1 MIDMS
6 LKYKIVIGSSEDM
19 SEVEDNSVQLVVTS
33 PPYHNLVVFSDGK
46 EEGSKEDLSRAKTQE
61 IFFERIGNVWKEC
74 YRVLKR
80 GGYLVCEWED
90 IPVGS
95 WTYGYPR
102 EICLAGPMVKSIEDV
117 GLGLISRWFWRKFA
131 TGAALSKFQY
141 TLHGNLTKSDPRA
154 VSNIA
159 YAFAFKKRGGSRPA
173 ELDFTREEWTEWC
186 DGMWYIENPSSRA
199 EDLAGGAVFPEELV
213 RRFIKIYSSPGD
225 LVLDCFL
232 GTGTTMKVAFEQDR
246 SCVGYEVLPRMLNT
260 IKKRVEYGRQKVFD
274 KAKWSIVK
282 KGGD

>member
-1 MIDMS
+1 MIGDS
-6 LKYKIVIGSSEDM
+6 RDM

-33 PPYHNLVVFSDGK
+33 PPYHDLIVFSDGK

-61 IFFERIGNVWKEC
+61 VFFEELGKVWSEC

-90 IPVGS
+90 NPVGS
-95 WTYGYPR
+95 RIYGYPR
-102 EICLAGPMVKSIEDV
+102 EICYTGPMVKSIEDA
-117 GLGLISRWFWRKFA
+117 GLGLISRWFWRKFE
-131 TGAALSKFQY
+131 TGAILSKFQY

-154 VSNIA
+154 IANIA

-173 ELDFTREEWTEWC
+173 KLDFTKEEWTKWC
-186 DGMWYIENPSSRA
+186 DGVWRIENPSSRV

-213 RRFIKIYSSPGD
+213 LRFIKIYSVPED
-225 LVLDCFL
+225 LILDCFL

-246 SCVGYEVLPRMLNT
+246 SCIGYEVLPRMLET
-260 IKKRVEYGRQKVFD
+260 IKKRVTYGRHKVFEKVD
-274 KAKWSIVK
+274 WSIVK
-282 KGGD
+282 KGDG